1 MKPKIKLSGQLSTL
15 CKLLKLAIGVGIL
28 AIPEGFKQ
36 VYLLGGILTLA
47 FAGLVQFYSWTEL
60 IDVIEEKSRVEMA
73 KLSPPERSATVV
85 SFPEEFE
92 EVINQEVVDDHLSQ
106 PEIEP
111 EEAIEHIQVEYGRIN
126 IVALVK
132 TVLPK
137 NRAALFGINIT
148 TFILIFG

>member
-1 MKPKIKLSGQLSTL
+1 M

-60 IDVIEEKSRVEMA
+60 IDVIEEKSRVEA
-73 KLSPPERSATVV
+73 EKLSPPERSATVA
-85 SFPEEFE
+85 SFPDEFFPAEEQ
-92 EVINQEVVDDHLSQ
+92 VNQEVVDDHLSQ

-111 EEAIEHIQVEYGRIN
+111 EETIEHIQVEYGRIN